1 MPSKVEPAQ
10 PTTASA
16 TEFDAIGAP
25 WRIGV
30 GGAGTSRAELGSPLA
45 AHDLA
50 AVLERIERFDRDW
63 SRFRDDSLVTRIAR
77 TGGTHR
83 LPADA
88 GPLMAIFERLFVAT
102 DARLSPLVGAS
113 LERLGYDATYRLQ
126 PAGDPV
132 AAPRW
137 DDAISLRPTAEGLE
151 IDAITPVMLDVGA
164 AGKGYLVDI
173 VGDLLAERGV
183 TDTLIDASGDV
194 RVRGER
200 SIRVALENPV
210 DASKAVGVVE
220 VRDAAICAS
229 AITRRTWGDGL
240 HHIVDAVTGTPTVEV
255 LATWVVAATAL
266 EADALATALFVT
278 EPARLT
284 AEFDLQWV
292 RLTIDGRLEA
302 SANFTGELFV

>member
-1 MPSKVEPAQ
+1 MRSRAEPAAA
-10 PTTASA
+10 TTERA
-16 TEFDAIGAP
+16 TEFEAIGAP

-30 GGAGTSRAELGSPLA
+30 GGAGAPRDDFGSPLA
-45 AHDLA
+45 AHDLD

-63 SRFRDDSLVTRIAR
+63 SRFRDDSLVSRIAR
-77 TGGTHR
+77 SGGTYR
-83 LPADA
+83 LPDDA
-88 GPLMAIFERLFVAT
+88 GPLLAIYERLFAVT

-113 LERLGYDATYRLQ
+113 LERLGYDAAYRLR
-126 PAGDPV
+126 PSGVPLS
-132 AAPRW
+132 APRW
-137 DDAISLRPTAEGLE
+137 NDAISLRSTAEGLE
-151 IDAITPVMLDVGA
+151 LDAVAPVMLDVGA

-210 DASKAVGVVE
+210 DASKAIGVVE

-229 AITRRTWGDGL
+229 AITRRSWGDGL
-240 HHIVDAVTGTPTVEV
+240 HHIVDAVTGRPIDDV
-255 LATWVVAATAL
+255 LATWVVAETAL

-278 EPARLT
+278 EPARLA

-302 SANFTGELFV
+302 SVNFTGELFA